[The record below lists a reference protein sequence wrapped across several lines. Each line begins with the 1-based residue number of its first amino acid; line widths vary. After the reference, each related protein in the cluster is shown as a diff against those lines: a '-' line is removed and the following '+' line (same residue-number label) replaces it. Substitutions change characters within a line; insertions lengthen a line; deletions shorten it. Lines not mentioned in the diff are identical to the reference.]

1 MEVGEQ
7 VTVSAKNKK
16 EYFSDSIFEK
26 AEIKIKRTQGWNSG
40 EWLVTITDDDELE
53 ALENQQKEDVSTTL
67 SFWDFDDVEIQ
78 VEEDGWFEEWEL
90 VKGHFEL
97 EKHLKDF
104 DEKSE
109 NDPNFDHTDF
119 LEYIENELGFESVDG
134 DSYFT
139 GQICLEEHF

>member
-26 AEIKIKRTQGWNSG
+26 AEIKIKRTQGWNNG

-67 SFWDFDDVEIQ
+67 SFWDFEDVEIQ
-78 VEEDGWFEEWEL
+78 VEEDGWF
-90 VKGHFEL
+90 
-97 EKHLKDF
+97 
-104 DEKSE
+104 
-109 NDPNFDHTDF
+109 
-119 LEYIENELGFESVDG
+119 
-134 DSYFT
+134 
-139 GQICLEEHF
+139 

>member
-26 AEIKIKRTQGWNSG
+26 AEIKIKRTQGWNNG

-53 ALENQQKEDVSTTL
+53 ALENQQKENVSITL
-67 SFWDFDDVEIQ
+67 NFWDFEDVE
-78 VEEDGWFEEWEL
+78 VLTEEDGWFEEWQL
-90 VKGHFEL
+90 VAGHFEL

-104 DEKSE
+104 DKRSE
-109 NDPNFDHTDF
+109 NDPDFEHSDF
-119 LEYIENELGFESVDG
+119 LEYIENELGFENIDG

-139 GQICLEEHF
+139 GQINVV

>member
-1 MEVGEQ
+1 MEVSEQ

-26 AEIKIKRTQGWNSG
+26 AEIKIKRTQGWNNG

-67 SFWDFDDVEIQ
+67 NFWDFEDVEILT
-78 VEEDGWFEEWEL
+78 EEDGWFEEWQL
-90 VKGHFEL
+90 VAGHFEL

-104 DEKSE
+104 EERSE
-109 NDPNFDHTDF
+109 NDPDFEHSDF
-119 LEYIENELGFESVDG
+119 LEYIENELGFENIDG

-139 GQICLEEHF
+139 GQINVT